1 MCMCVCVCV
10 CVCVRACVC
19 VCVCVR
25 VCACVRVCVCVCV
38 CVCACV
44 RVSTC
49 VYVCV
54 RVFDCARASVCVFY
68 GLWITH
74 SFAGGASCGSLRED
88 RSALYPYMA
97 NHGASPH
104 LLGGPPTNFL
114 WRAFWVAPMGAPGRG
129 YVGVPAFHIAS
140 NR

>member
-1 MCMCVCVCV
+1 MVRGRFSAWVVHPVVEAARPRPLGARGHSAFVCVCSM
-10 CVCVRACVC
+10 A
-19 VCVCVR
+19 
-25 VCACVRVCVCVCV
+25 
-38 CVCACV
+38 
-44 RVSTC
+44 
-49 VYVCV
+49 
-54 RVFDCARASVCVFY
+54 
-68 GLWITH
+68 
-74 SFAGGASCGSLRED
+74 CGSPTVSRVVLAAGALRED

-129 YVGVPAFHIAS
+129 YVGVPAFHIAT

>member
-1 MCMCVCVCV
+1 MGWCVVGGV
-10 CVCVRACVC
+10 GGVGGWWLWGWGGGGGGGGRAGVRACVC
-19 VCVCVR
+19 VCVCSM
-25 VCACVRVCVCVCV
+25 A
-38 CVCACV
+38 
-44 RVSTC
+44 
-49 VYVCV
+49 
-54 RVFDCARASVCVFY
+54 
-68 GLWITH
+68 
-74 SFAGGASCGSLRED
+74 CGSPTVSRVVLAAGALRED

-104 LLGGPPTNFL
+104 LLGGPPTNIL